1 MRHTLDATTSLPDGT
16 RVRLRLPHAADRP
29 ELHALHARLGL
40 HADELDVARVLRFD
54 PRRGAVV
61 CATAWTDRGPLV
73 VGYGAIAHG
82 DAHPEVLVA
91 DEARAPG
98 LSEVLGDVLRRRA
111 AERPAA

>member
-29 ELHALHARLGL
+29 GLRALHARVGL

-73 VGYGAIAHG
+73 VGYGAITHG

-98 LSEVLGDVLRRRA
+98 LSELLGDVLRRRA
-111 AERPAA
+111 ADRPAA